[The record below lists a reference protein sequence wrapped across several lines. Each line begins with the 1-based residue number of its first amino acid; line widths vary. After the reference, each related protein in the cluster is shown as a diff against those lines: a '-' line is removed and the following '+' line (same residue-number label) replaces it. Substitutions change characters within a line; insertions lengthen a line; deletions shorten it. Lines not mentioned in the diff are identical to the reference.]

1 MRNEPVALDSAEYSP
16 PGPPEELEALFS
28 MVESLFDKKTAED
41 YKARALQSWSTQS
54 SSALALQTLATR
66 SSPDAQDEV
75 NYRQPA
81 TQAMAEHAKQVED
94 EALDAEIW
102 QHYQASFAALKAQ
115 LAGNTKPPQLQ
126 VKVEKPEN
134 LDTAVNSPPGPLADV
149 SYLTELALSQ
159 PAAQPMQPM
168 EDHKALALQA
178 MATRSPPDAPGE
190 VQAEAEIDSR
200 QPETQAMAV
209 HALHVED
216 DGQEALDAEIWQYCQ
231 ASFAE
236 LKAQLTDNA
245 QSSLHDLWEDQQA
258 GSTTSRDDM

>member
-1 MRNEPVALDSAEYSP
+1 MRNELGALDSAEYSP

-28 MVESLFDKKTAED
+28 MFESLFDKKTAED

-75 NYRQPA
+75 NYRQPE

-134 LDTAVNSPPGPLADV
+134 LDTAHPQVHWQMS
-149 SYLTELALSQ
+149 
-159 PAAQPMQPM
+159 
-168 EDHKALALQA
+168 
-178 MATRSPPDAPGE
+178 AT
-190 VQAEAEIDSR
+190 
-200 QPETQAMAV
+200 
-209 HALHVED
+209 
-216 DGQEALDAEIWQYCQ
+216 
-231 ASFAE
+231 
-236 LKAQLTDNA
+236 
-245 QSSLHDLWEDQQA
+245 
-258 GSTTSRDDM
+258 